1 MNDWIAGK
9 EKNEMTLVVA
19 NREIVVDNS
28 KLVRTMDTGAD
39 AYLCVMP
46 WEPGKDY
53 ELDKITH
60 HNKFSDC
67 GVYIAG
73 ELVMTGTLYGVKQSR
88 DKTGS
93 SKDLRIYT
101 QTADIIDSNMIAPY
115 EARNISL
122 VDRCKQLCGPFGIP
136 VVVGNGVDLTTTKKV
151 YKKAIIVRDFIDAL
165 FESEEPPDQLNQDNQ
180 DTFLR
185 YKWVYAGTKRE
196 IQKFSRVAAKQT
208 DKIFTHLRKLAAS
221 MGLLLSCT
229 KYGDLIITQANITGI
244 PVGTIEEDTSLSEVY
259 EADYDGRKRFGIYR
273 AITSSSRSSR
283 PSAIKSATDDAIKKP
298 RVLTFRSDNN
308 LPGEGTNAAEWQKNK
323 IAAASMTFD
332 FPVNSWYAPDEKIWE
347 PNTIVTVKSDI
358 LEAPD
363 GFNFLISRV
372 AYNNSDKGAAA
383 ILGLKPPSVYSMG
396 AITEP

>member
-9 EKNEMTLVVA
+9 EKNEMTLIVD
-19 NREIVVDNS
+19 NREIIVDNS
-28 KLVRTMDTGAD
+28 KLIRTMDTGAD
-39 AYLCVMP
+39 AFTAIIP

-53 ELDKITH
+53 KLDEVTH
-60 HNKFSDC
+60 HNSFSDC

-73 ELVMTGTLYGVKQSR
+73 DLVMTGVLYGVRQSR
-88 DKTGS
+88 DKNGTT
-93 SKDLRIYT
+93 KDLRIFT
-101 QTADIIDSNMIAPY
+101 QTADIIDSTMIAPY

-136 VVVGNGVDLTTTKKV
+136 VVIGNGVDLTTTKKV
-151 YKKAIIVRDFIDAL
+151 FKKAIIIRDFYDAL
-165 FESEEPPDQLNQDNQ
+165 FESEEPPDQLNQNNL
-180 DTFLR
+180 DTFQR

-208 DKIFTHLRKLAAS
+208 DKIFNHLRKLAAS

-229 KYGDLIITQANITGI
+229 KFGELIITQANITGK

-283 PSAIKSATDDAIKKP
+283 PSAIKSAKDPAITKP
-298 RVLTFRSDNN
+298 RVLTFRADNS
-308 LPGEGTNAAEWQKNK
+308 LPGEGSNAAEWQKNK
-323 IAAASMTFD
+323 IAAESMTFD
-332 FPVNSWYAPDEKIWE
+332 FPVNSWYAPNDKIWE

-358 LEAPD
+358 LESKK

-372 AYNNSDKGAAA
+372 IYNNSDQGASA
-383 ILGLKPPSVYSMG
+383 ILGLKPPSAYSMG
-396 AITEP
+396 EITEP